1 MSALGFTIVG
11 YEYDIIN
18 QRSERYFET
27 PYSLLDF
34 ISPKYRCL
42 FGNDLKNKLE
52 ELKKQ
57 RELSKEEEEEDENE
71 LEETNPVE
79 LKKQRELYEK
89 ELHKMRF
96 S

>member
-11 YEYDIIN
+11 YEYDSIN
-18 QRSERYFET
+18 HRSERYFET

-57 RELSKEEEEEDENE
+57 RELSKKEEEEKEE
-71 LEETNPVE
+71 LEETNPLE
-79 LKKQRELYEK
+79 KKERDLFEK
-89 ELHKMRF
+89 ELHTMRF
-96 S
+96 